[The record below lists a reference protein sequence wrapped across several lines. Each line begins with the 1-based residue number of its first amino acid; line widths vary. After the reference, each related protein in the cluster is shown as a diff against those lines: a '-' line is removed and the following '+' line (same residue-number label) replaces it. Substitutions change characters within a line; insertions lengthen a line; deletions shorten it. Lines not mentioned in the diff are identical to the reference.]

1 MSYGRRTIL
10 INASLTN
17 SSIYHMSMFLLPKT
31 NIKNLDKPRRKFFWQ
46 GGSNKKKYHLVK
58 WSKICK
64 DRKKG
69 GLGIKKLRK

>member
-31 NIKNLDKPRRKFFWQ
+31 NIKNLDKPRRKNFLARWQ
-46 GGSNKKKYHLVK
+46 Q
-58 WSKICK
+58 
-64 DRKKG
+64 
-69 GLGIKKLRK
+69 

>member
-1 MSYGRRTIL
+1 MSYGSRTIL

-31 NIKNLDKPRRKFFWQ
+31 NIKNLDKPRRKIFWQ

-69 GLGIKKLRK
+69 ELGIKKLRK